1 MNNLSTTE
9 MMNIKVIPIA
19 FFVISGLFLASCDSK
34 TQNPISPVKSAS
46 SQKGMVVSAHV
57 LASEV
62 GLDILKRGGNAAEA
76 AIAVQFALAVVYP
89 SAGNIGGGGFL
100 VYRDQEGEVT
110 ALDYREKAPMA
121 ATRDMYL
128 DSAKNIVPDLSFIGV
143 LAAGVPGS
151 VAGLEETY
159 KKFGST
165 IPWNDLVEPAILLAE
180 NGFPLTKLEAEELN
194 MYRSGFLAE
203 NSVEIPFLSDVGWKE
218 GDLLVQKE
226 LAATLRLIASNGRDG
241 FYKGANA
248 EAIVTLMQEKNG
260 IITKQDLADYKS
272 VWRQPIVNNW
282 REYEI
287 YSMGLPSSGGI
298 VLGQILK
305 MIDPLLVDSLGANH
319 PQNIHLVVE
328 AERRAY
334 ADRAKYL
341 GDSDHFPVDFEMLLS
356 PQYLKDKMSS
366 YDASQSTPSNGFI
379 EGMQTIAKE
388 HYETTHLSIMD
399 QYGNAASVTTTLN
412 GGYGCRV
419 WVPNGGYFLNNEMDD
434 FSAKPGVPNEYGLIG
449 GEANAIAAGKRM
461 LSSMTPT
468 ILEKDGKPFMVVG
481 TPGGSTIITSVL
493 QAILNVTCY
502 SMTVDSAVQYPRY
515 HHQWFPDEVIYEKN
529 NFNPSAIT
537 ELESKG
543 HLMRPVSSIG
553 YIEAILVDEQGV
565 MHGAADGRG
574 EDHAAG
580 W

>member
-1 MNNLSTTE
+1 MKIEFPAKSMFRRFFKIL
-9 MMNIKVIPIA
+9 PIVGLA
-19 FFVISGLFLASCDSK
+19 FTFSACDDEHP
-34 TQNPISPVKSAS
+34 TLQIPVKSAFS
-46 SQKGMVVSAHV
+46 NKGMVVTAHP

-62 GLDILKRGGNAAEA
+62 GLNILKQGGNAAEA

-110 ALDYREKAPMA
+110 SLDYREKAPMA

-165 IPWNDLVEPAILLAE
+165 IPWSDLLKPAIQLAE
-180 NGFPLTKLEAEELN
+180 NGFPLTKSEAEELN
-194 MYRSGFLAE
+194 MYRNGFLAE
-203 NSVEIPFLSDVGWKE
+203 NSVQIPFLSDIGWKE
-218 GDLLVQKE
+218 GDLLVQKD
-226 LAATLRLIASNGRDG
+226 LAATLRLIATNGRDG

-248 EAIVTLMQEKNG
+248 EAIVALMQEKNG
-260 IITKQDLADYKS
+260 IITKQDLEDYES

-282 REYEI
+282 RGFDI

-305 MIDPLLVDSLGANH
+305 MIDPLLIDSLGADH
-319 PQNIHLVVE
+319 PQNIHVVVE

-334 ADRAKYL
+334 SDRAKYL
-341 GDSDHFPVDFEMLLS
+341 GDSDHYPVDFEMLLS
-356 PQYLKDKMSS
+356 PQYLEDKMSN
-366 YDASQSTPSNGFI
+366 YDPLLKSSSTGFI
-379 EGMQTIAKE
+379 EGIQTVAKE
-388 HYETTHLSIMD
+388 HYETTHLSIID

-449 GEANAIAAGKRM
+449 GDANAIAAGKRM

-468 ILEKDGKPFMVVG
+468 ILEKDGKPYMVVG

-493 QAILNVTCY
+493 QVILNVTCY
-502 SMTVDSAVQYPRY
+502 GMTVDSAVQYPRY
-515 HHQWFPDEVIYEKN
+515 HHQWFPDEVIYEKT
-529 NFNPSAIT
+529 NFNPSTIT
-537 ELESKG
+537 SLETKG
-543 HLMRPVSSIG
+543 HLMRPVTSIG